1 MEQQQQEKGEGTI
14 MRNNI
19 AITLAITRATS
30 ITLQG
35 GFVSFVCVKFCHHH
49 ISCNNNN
56 VIKGRGGCAGVATIG
71 GRKGEGHYYAQQ
83 HYHYICNKKYASIT
97 WGGDFFFLHDFI
109 TMLVIMFF
117 VIHTTSITM
126 HIMGM
131 IGFLSFAS

>member
-1 MEQQQQEKGEGTI
+1 MHSNITI
-14 MRNNI
+14 
-19 AITLAITRATS
+19 TFATKS
-30 ITLQG
+30 
-35 GFVSFVCVKFCHHH
+35 
-49 ISCNNNN
+49 
-56 VIKGRGGCAGVATIG
+56 
-71 GRKGEGHYYAQQ
+71 
-83 HYHYICNKKYASIT
+83 YASIT